1 MKMNF
6 EKTLIFKDGIRK
18 LPLLILIHV
27 MFQLKS
33 ALEKHLSEL
42 EKLSEAIKRERQ
54 IIQDLNEIE
63 PKING

>member
-1 MKMNF
+1 
-6 EKTLIFKDGIRK
+6 
-18 LPLLILIHV
+18 
-27 MFQLKS
+27 MFQLKD
-33 ALEKHLSEL
+33 ALEKQLSEL

>member
-1 MKMNF
+1 
-6 EKTLIFKDGIRK
+6 
-18 LPLLILIHV
+18 

-33 ALEKHLSEL
+33 ALEKQLSEL

-63 PKING
+63 PKMNG